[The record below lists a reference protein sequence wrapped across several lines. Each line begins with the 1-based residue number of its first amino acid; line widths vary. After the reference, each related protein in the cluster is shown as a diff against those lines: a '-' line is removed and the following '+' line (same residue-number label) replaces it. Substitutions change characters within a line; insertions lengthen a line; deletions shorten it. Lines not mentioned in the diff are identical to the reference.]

1 MIRRLA
7 VLGLLGL
14 TACPFIEIDD
24 DDDIPLPVSSGSVQ
38 GALTPFQGQSA
49 GVHIT
54 RSPLLEEAGARELS
68 RAVASALASKG
79 VLRTGYPASP
89 LSAQESIITGEV
101 IVRFNEANLPAET
114 VLERVRASGYRAVH
128 KGYISEHL
136 HVIRYEP
143 TGVQAQSGAQGSA
156 PVRALTSAE
165 HTSLVQRLSA
175 IPGVRY
181 AESNLR
187 VKAFSVP
194 NDPLYSRQ
202 WHYPNMNLPAA
213 WDITTGDDSMVV
225 AVVDTGIVR
234 HPDLDSRIIPGMD
247 LISDS
252 TNAGDGNGV
261 DNDPTDMGKDS
272 PNGGSSFHG
281 THVAGTIGAVSN
293 NGLGV
298 SGVTWKG
305 KLQAVRVLGTSGGSL
320 ADIAAGMNWASGGSV
335 PGVPANTSPARVVN
349 LSLGGTGTAPQ
360 SVQDIVNAG
369 VARGSIFVIAAGN
382 ENQNATNTFPCNM
395 QNVICVGSVRFNGK
409 RSSFSNYGSPVDVM
423 ATGGQTSED
432 RNGDSYP
439 DGVLSTLPDARNQP
453 GYDWYNGTSMAAP
466 HVAGIVALMLAVN
479 ESLTSAQVE
488 SILKETADT
497 ASQCTEGCG
506 AGLVNAQAA
515 VLRAK
520 GASDPSAPPKLGV
533 STTQLSF
540 TGNGSQQLTVRNVG
554 GGTLQ
559 VSASVAGAQASA
571 VSLSNSTLSIP
582 AYKSV
587 PLTVNVNPGAL
598 SNGNYVAQ
606 LTLKATTGTGSAEVL
621 VKFRVGASQDK
632 DAVIAFAYK
641 NLLGEWKVDE
651 EGVALVPADS
661 GYSYALELPSRTYYA
676 LATIDDDEDGEF
688 FEEGERVGFWRDATE
703 LEPIEVK
710 KDQVVKDISFTLVP
724 YRSTEEEPTSTVGQ
738 PCTSNAQCGTAG
750 LCVPASEGYPGGYC
764 TQDCLSSGCPAGS
777 KCYFNTAETAAYCFA
792 TCTGVGGQ
800 GTCRSGYVCY
810 DDGTGGGACDIP

>member
-7 VLGLLGL
+7 LLGLLGL
-14 TACPFIEIDD
+14 TACTIFDD
-24 DDDIPLPVSSGSVQ
+24 DEPSTPPPSGTVQ

-49 GVHIT
+49 GAGIT
-54 RSPLLEEAGARELS
+54 RAPLLEEAGARNLS
-68 RAVASALASKG
+68 RAVASALAAKG
-79 VLRTGYPASP
+79 VLRTGYPTTP
-89 LSAQESIITGEV
+89 LPAHESVITGEV
-101 IVRFNEANLPAET
+101 VVRFDEANLPVET
-114 VLERVRASGYRAVH
+114 VLARVRAAGYRAVH
-128 KGYISEHL
+128 KGHISEHL

-143 TGVQAQSGAQGSA
+143 TGVQAQSGAQGTAS
-156 PVRALTSAE
+156 VRALTSAE
-165 HTSLVQRLSA
+165 HTSLVQKLSA
-175 IPGVRY
+175 APGVRY

-187 VKAFSVP
+187 VKAFAVP

-213 WDITTGDDSMVV
+213 WDITTGLDSMVV

-234 HPDLDSRIIPGMD
+234 HPDLDARIIPGMD
-247 LISDS
+247 LISDP

-281 THVAGTIGAVSN
+281 THVAGTIGALSN

-298 SGVTWKG
+298 AGVTWKG
-305 KLQAVRVLGTSGGSL
+305 KLQPVRVLGASGGSL
-320 ADIAAGMNWASGGSV
+320 GDIAAGMNWAAGGSV
-335 PGVPANTSPARVVN
+335 PGVPANPTPARVIN
-349 LSLGGTGTAPQ
+349 LSLGGTGTVPQ
-360 SVQDIVNAG
+360 SLQELVNAG
-369 VARGSIFVIAAGN
+369 VERGSIFVIAAGN

-409 RSSFSNYGSPVDVM
+409 RSSFSNYGAPVDVM

-479 ESLTSAQVE
+479 PALTSAQVE
-488 SILKETADT
+488 TILKETADT
-497 ASQCTEGCG
+497 SSQCTEGCG

-515 VLRAK
+515 VLRAQ
-520 GASDPSAPPKLGV
+520 GTTGPDAAPKLGV

-540 TGNGSQQLTVRNVG
+540 AGSGSQQLTVRNVG

-559 VSASVAGAQASA
+559 ASVSVTGAQASA
-571 VSLSNSTLSIP
+571 VSVSSRTLSID

-587 PLTVNVNPGAL
+587 PLTVNVNPGSL
-598 SNGNYVAQ
+598 PNGNYVAQ
-606 LTLKATTGTGSAEVL
+606 LTLRATTGTGSADVL

-641 NLLGEWKVDE
+641 DLFGEWKVDDA
-651 EGVALVPADS
+651 GVALVPAS
-661 GYSYALELPSRTYYA
+661 GGYSYSLKLPPRSYYA
-676 LATIDDDEDGEF
+676 LATIDDDEDNEF
-688 FEEGERVGFWRDATE
+688 FEEGERVGFWRDATQME
-703 LEPIEVK
+703 SIEVK
-710 KDQVVKDISFTLVP
+710 TEQLVKDVSFTLVP
-724 YRSTEEEPTSTVGQ
+724 YRSTEEEPAAVVGQ
-738 PCTSNAQCGTAG
+738 PCTSNSQCGTAG
-750 LCVPASEGYPGGYC
+750 LCVTAASGYPGGYC
-764 TQDCLSSGCPAGS
+764 TKDCLESACPAGS
-777 KCYFNTAETAAYCFA
+777 RCYANTAGTSAYCYA
-792 TCTGVGGQ
+792 TCSGMGTQ
-800 GTCRSGYVCY
+800 GTCRTGYFCY
-810 DDGTGGGACDIP
+810 DDGTGSGACDIP